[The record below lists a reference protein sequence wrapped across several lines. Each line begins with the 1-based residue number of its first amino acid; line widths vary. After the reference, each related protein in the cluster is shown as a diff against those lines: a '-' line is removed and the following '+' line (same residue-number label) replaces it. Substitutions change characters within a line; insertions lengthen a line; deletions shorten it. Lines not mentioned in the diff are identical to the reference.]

1 MWIFLTPLLGHG
13 FTLRWLLLTLASY
26 PVFLLLYAKVMV
38 APRHHAPRYALGLIA
53 MSLVLLPWY
62 PSGLT
67 YFVFGCV
74 LLRVSGRGGWWQYLL
89 QLTGLNLLF
98 CSLALLFQ
106 YPWQSLVWIPAVSYI
121 VGLVVNVEALNQQKD
136 AALQLSQDE
145 VRRLAATAERERI
158 GRDLHDLLGHT
169 LSLITLKL
177 ELARKLHDRGD
188 GRARQ
193 EIGEAEAIAREALA
207 QVRSAVTGIRASDL
221 AGELASARLLLECQ
235 QVHLQ
240 YAPHRRCRWMSAWA
254 GAGAA
259 RGRDQYRAPRTGD
272 AGTRGVHAG
281 GTHAGDADPRR
292 WSWRRAG
299 RGQWVVRHAR
309 TRGRPGWKPAGAVRK
324 GRGYGADR
332 ARATGRRDHTAAA
345 RRAAV
350 AGAGRCRMIR
360 ILLAEDQAMVRGALS
375 ALLGL
380 EADIEVLGSAADG
393 ETAWRMLQQLQPD
406 ILVTDIEM
414 PGLSGLE
421 LAQRIARHEL
431 PIKVVIVTT
440 FARAGFLRRAL
451 EAGVL
456 GYLLKDA
463 PVENLAEALR
473 KVKQGIRAIDP
484 QLALDAWSQ
493 ADPLT
498 DRERRV
504 LRLAGE
510 GRTASEIAEQLGLS
524 HGTVR
529 NYLSECIG
537 KLGVANRIEAYR
549 LARQKGWL

>member
-1 MWIFLTPLLGHG
+1 MQSNIFSRQPPAIRS
-13 FTLRWLLLTLASY
+13 FTLALIACFVLIFINWRYEEHVASVRSLVHRAFNPIYALASY

-106 YPWQSLVWIPAVSYI
+106 YPWQSLVWIPAVAYI

-188 GRARQ
+188 VRARL

-240 YAPHRRCRWMSAWA
+240 YAPPPAMPVDVERGLALVLRE
-254 GAGAA
+254 AA
-259 RGRDQYRAPRTGD
+259 TNI
-272 AGTRGVHAG
+272 
-281 GTHAGDADPRR
+281 
-292 WSWRRAG
+292 
-299 RGQWVVRHAR
+299 VRHAQATQAR
-309 TRGRPGWKPAGAVRK
+309 VEFMLEGRMLAMQIRDD
-324 GRGYGADR
+324 GRGG
-332 ARATGRRDHTAAA
+332 
-345 RRAAV
+345 V
-350 AGAGRCRMIR
+350 Q
-360 ILLAEDQAMVRGALS
+360 AEGN
-375 ALLGL
+375 
-380 EADIEVLGSAADG
+380 
-393 ETAWRMLQQLQPD
+393 
-406 ILVTDIEM
+406 
-414 PGLSGLE
+414 GLSGMRERVAALGGSLQVQSAKGE
-421 LAQRIARHEL
+421 GTRLTVRVPLAAATTPLPPGAPPSLAQDGA
-431 PIKVVIVTT
+431 
-440 FARAGFLRRAL
+440 A
-451 EAGVL
+451 
-456 GYLLKDA
+456 
-463 PVENLAEALR
+463 
-473 KVKQGIRAIDP
+473 
-484 QLALDAWSQ
+484 
-493 ADPLT
+493 
-498 DRERRV
+498 
-504 LRLAGE
+504 
-510 GRTASEIAEQLGLS
+510 
-524 HGTVR
+524 
-529 NYLSECIG
+529 
-537 KLGVANRIEAYR
+537 
-549 LARQKGWL
+549 

>member
-1 MWIFLTPLLGHG
+1 
-13 FTLRWLLLTLASY
+13 
-26 PVFLLLYAKVMV
+26 MV
-38 APRHHAPRYALGLIA
+38 APRHHAPRYALGLIG

-98 CSLALLFQ
+98 CGLALLFQ
-106 YPWQSLVWIPAVSYI
+106 YPWQSTVWIPAVSYI

-188 GRARQ
+188 ARARQ
-193 EIGEAEAIAREALA
+193 EIGEAEDIAREALA

-240 YAPHRRCRWMSAWA
+240 YAPPPAMPVDVERGLALVLRE
-254 GAGAA
+254 AA
-259 RGRDQYRAPRTGD
+259 TNI
-272 AGTRGVHAG
+272 
-281 GTHAGDADPRR
+281 
-292 WSWRRAG
+292 
-299 RGQWVVRHAR
+299 VRHAQATQAR
-309 TRGRPGWKPAGAVRK
+309 VEFMLEGRMLAMQIRDD
-324 GRGYGADR
+324 GRGGVQAEGNGLCGMRERVAALGATFRFSPQGRGHAADR
-332 ARATGRRDHTAAA
+332 ARATGCRDHTVAAGHA
-345 RRAAV
+345 VV

-360 ILLAEDQAMVRGALS
+360 ILLAEDRAMVRGALS

-380 EADIEVLGSAADG
+380 EPDIEVLGSAADG
-393 ETAWRMLQQLQPD
+393 ETAWRMLQQLKPD
-406 ILVTDIEM
+406 ITVTDIEM

-463 PVENLAEALR
+463 PAENL
-473 KVKQGIRAIDP
+473 P
-484 QLALDAWSQ
+484 M
-493 ADPLT
+493 
-498 DRERRV
+498 
-504 LRLAGE
+504 
-510 GRTASEIAEQLGLS
+510 
-524 HGTVR
+524 H
-529 NYLSECIG
+529 C
-537 KLGVANRIEAYR
+537 
-549 LARQKGWL
+549 AR